1 MEPKRKRSLKIIIL
15 LSIVWFAAA
24 LPVPFMGSAGG
35 TQNTEQYKTYMEIAG
50 IVSIPFIAMG
60 VVWTLK
66 PELATRGSS

>member
-1 MEPKRKRSLKIIIL
+1 MDPKRKRSLKIIIIL
-15 LSIVWFAAA
+15 AIVWFAAA
-24 LPVPFMGSAGG
+24 LPVPFMGANPDP
-35 TQNTEQYKTYMEIAG
+35 QHPEQYKTYLEIAG